1 MEGCVLVG
9 RLGKAIHTCA
19 LEAAKSAT
27 QLISKASLTLKTR
40 TGGIQHGRA
49 QMAILPEQDQHS
61 PASETSL
68 SKQNGEWGQGH
79 CIQPL

>member
-1 MEGCVLVG
+1 MWEVVSGRMCVG
-9 RLGKAIHTCA
+9 GKAGKGHPHLCPGGS
-19 LEAAKSAT
+19 KSAT

-40 TGGIQHGRA
+40 TGGIPHGRA

-68 SKQNGEWGQGH
+68 SKQNGEWG
-79 CIQPL
+79 